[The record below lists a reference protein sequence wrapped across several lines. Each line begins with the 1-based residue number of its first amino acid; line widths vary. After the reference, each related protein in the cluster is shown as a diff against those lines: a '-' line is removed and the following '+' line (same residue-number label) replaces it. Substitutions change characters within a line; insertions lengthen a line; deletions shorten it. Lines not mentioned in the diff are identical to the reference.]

1 MSKNDEPMSKSDFF
15 NIIMGTD
22 FANDFSVVEKINY
35 VNEKYREF
43 GCEELSFT
51 GKALISMFLPI
62 NFCYYQKDDKIK
74 ECDLYEGFINK
85 KQLGSSQNSFIQ
97 LLFKEY
103 DNETS
108 INFINNIQFI
118 ANEWLL
124 QNGFSIGIA
133 DCRVTKSSE
142 INKVI
147 KKCFFEANRVKDS
160 TSHPLIREVKINAA
174 LSKARDNGMRIA
186 KEALDETNS
195 FVSTVTSGSKG
206 DYFNI
211 AQVTGLLGQQ
221 NLTGKR
227 IPQMLN
233 NGKRTLPHYPMK
245 VSKEQEYES
254 RGFVESSFS
263 KGLNPREF
271 FFHAMVGREGITDT
285 GMKTATSG
293 YLQRKMIKV
302 AEDFKVNYDGAVR
315 NSCGNVLQMQY
326 GEDSLD
332 ASETVIMKGKAQ
344 ILDVSRM
351 CDKLNSDFENKDT
364 DLSGMMEGMV
374 I

>member
-1 MSKNDEPMSKSDFF
+1 
-15 NIIMGTD
+15 
-22 FANDFSVVEKINY
+22 
-35 VNEKYREF
+35 
-43 GCEELSFT
+43 
-51 GKALISMFLPI
+51 
-62 NFCYYQKDDKIK
+62 
-74 ECDLYEGFINK
+74 
-85 KQLGSSQNSFIQ
+85 
-97 LLFKEY
+97 
-103 DNETS
+103 
-108 INFINNIQFI
+108 
-118 ANEWLL
+118 
-124 QNGFSIGIA
+124 
-133 DCRVTKSSE
+133 
-142 INKVI
+142 
-147 KKCFFEANRVKDS
+147 
-160 TSHPLIREVKINAA
+160 
-174 LSKARDNGMRIA
+174 
-186 KEALDETNS
+186 
-195 FVSTVTSGSKG
+195 
-206 DYFNI
+206 
-211 AQVTGLLGQQ
+211 
-221 NLTGKR
+221 
-227 IPQMLN
+227 
-233 NGKRTLPHYPMK
+233 MK

-302 AEDFKVNYDGAVR
+302 AEDFKVNYDGSVR